1 MKVAFMS
8 NGVKA
13 EEKNDAKDHV
23 IFCIILCSVSL
34 SFELCVKQFK
44 KNVKT
49 YMKVQLLLL
58 RYSRLQLS

>member
-44 KNVKT
+44 K
-49 YMKVQLLLL
+49 M
-58 RYSRLQLS
+58 